1 MAPAAKTEPWMQH
14 FEVGGFG
21 SARNEAAGL
30 GYQMNFHDT
39 GGPCKLFVGGI
50 SSQTS
55 TEALHQ
61 HFAKYG
67 RVVDAV
73 VMSKNGRARGFGF
86 VTFEST
92 ASAVAVLSEAQWLDG
107 RLVDVK
113 RAVPGERTQERS
125 SSNKIFVGGLP
136 QDTTTDDLRDHFGMY
151 GSVADCV
158 VMVDRRTN
166 RSRGFGFVRFSNG
179 PQGCA
184 AAQAVLLNFPNHRLR
199 GKWVEVKPATPAAVL
214 QELASSPSCPEGG
227 GSSPGS
233 SSPMGCFLDPQQMSM
248 FMDPT
253 VAYGW
258 DLSGF
263 GMAGST
269 MSPMASNAAIKG
281 PQCHAR
287 GRRGRR
293 RNKKQSGQDQS
304 GDEEDTTVPTDD
316 DLTNCLAGLS
326 ASFSEGSYAL
336 RSHGLGG
343 AGTLPFVPS
352 SALSSSLLEVDA
364 TKALK
369 SSIFAPDHG
378 KSRQFAGGRKNA
390 AGGSSENDPSRANA
404 MDLLAPMKVT
414 CRDLATVTQ
423 ADHFDGFT
431 RDDFL
436 ALEVHRPSVG
446 SIVS

>member
-1 MAPAAKTEPWMQH
+1 MAPASKTEPW
-14 FEVGGFG
+14 
-21 SARNEAAGL
+21 RNEAAGL
-30 GYQMNFHDT
+30 GYQMNYQADNC
-39 GGPCKLFVGGI
+39 GPCKLFVGGI

-92 ASAVAVLSEAQWLDG
+92 APAVAVLSEAQWLDG

-125 SSNKIFVGGLP
+125 SSNKVFVGGLP
-136 QDTTTDDLRDHFGMY
+136 QDTTTDDLKEHFGMY

-184 AAQAVLLNFPNHRLR
+184 AAQAVLMNFPNHRLR

-214 QELASSPSCPEGG
+214 QELACSPSCPEGG
-227 GSSPGS
+227 SSSPGS

-258 DLSGF
+258 DLTSF
-263 GMAGST
+263 GMAGGT
-269 MSPMASNAAIKG
+269 MSPTAGNAGMKG
-281 PQCHAR
+281 QPCHAR

-316 DLTNCLAGLS
+316 DLTSSCFAGLS
-326 ASFSEGSYAL
+326 ASFSESSYAL
-336 RSHGLGG
+336 SPLSSQGLGG
-343 AGTLPFVPS
+343 AGTPPFVPA
-352 SALSSSLLEVDA
+352 SALLEVDA
-364 TKALK
+364 SK
-369 SSIFAPDHG
+369 SNIFAPGRG
-378 KSRQFAGGRKNA
+378 KSSSQFAGGRKVFT
-390 AGGSSENDPSRANA
+390 GCSENDPSRANA
-404 MDLLAPMKVT
+404 MDLFAPMKVT
-414 CRDLATVTQ
+414 CRDLATVAQ
-423 ADHFDGFT
+423 EDHFDGFT

-446 SIVS
+446 SVI